1 MQKNNLA
8 KWIIALCFFV
18 VTSLV
23 LNIFHP
29 IKPIFIFFHIVITF
43 SSIISI
49 VVIIKKITNIIRELS
64 HSNMKLQS
72 IFETTDIAI
81 WYLDLKANKL
91 LVTAG
96 IEKIYG
102 RSLDEFQQNI
112 NLWREVIHPD
122 DLYLLKQREEKLKNK
137 QNEVLSKYRIL
148 QPDGNIR
155 WIKDRG
161 SALYDESGNL
171 SEFTSVL
178 MDITN
183 SQENEDKF
191 SSLVDMSPDIIAVIY
206 HFKIHYI
213 NKSGSKILGAKTNEL
228 IGSPISHFFSMETY
242 QRVLK
247 EFNQVRDKG
256 LRNTRL
262 ELEFIT
268 LNKNKR
274 ILDISFM
281 PILFGGKKSVLVVG
295 RDITAR
301 KKADSMIKSLAYK
314 DSLTELPNRNSCMTY
329 LHSKLSKSY
338 VEAMSILFFDLDQ
351 FKRINDTKGHSTG
364 DIILKSVASRI
375 KSVLEKHDFVARL
388 GGDEFLILLE
398 NKTREETATIA
409 KAIIEEFSSPII
421 INNDEFFV
429 TPSIGISMYPID
441 GLDQETLIKNADAA
455 MYLAKDEGKNNYQF
469 YSCSLAVKSSR
480 KMELEMAL
488 RKAILNKEL
497 QLHYQPQIDV
507 KSGKVTGVE
516 ALLRWNHSKYGSI
529 SPAEFIPIAE
539 ETNLMLSIGEWVIT
553 EAFTQKKKWD
563 LCGATPIKMAVNI
576 SARQFQHSEF
586 INFLKGEI
594 NRLNLNTANIELEI
608 TETIMQNIES
618 AKLVLSKVKELGFL
632 ISIDDFG
639 MGYSSLSYLKSLP
652 IDIIKID
659 KSFIDDI
666 NDPIHKGSLA
676 KAIIDMGHNMNF
688 IVIAEGVETKEQL
701 DFLKN
706 HHCDLVQGY
715 YFSKPLTW
723 NEVETFYMKQIV
735 KK

>member
-191 SSLVDMSPDIIAVIY
+191 SSLVEMSPDIIAVTHQY
-206 HFKIHYI
+206 KLHYI
-213 NKSGSKILGAKTNEL
+213 NEAGKKILGAKSVNEI
-228 IGSPISHFFSMETY
+228 IGKPINYFLSIKDY
-242 QRVLK
+242 DRVLK
-247 EFNQVRDKG
+247 EYNRIKDKDMKH
-256 LRNTRL
+256 TRL

-268 LNKNKR
+268 VNRDTK

-281 PILFGGKKSVLVVG
+281 PILFDGKKSVLLVG

-314 DSLTELPNRNSCMTY
+314 DSLTELPNRNRCMSY
-329 LHSKLSKSY
+329 LHSKLSKTY

-666 NDPIHKGSLA
+666 N
-676 KAIIDMGHNMNF
+676 
-688 IVIAEGVETKEQL
+688 
-701 DFLKN
+701 
-706 HHCDLVQGY
+706 
-715 YFSKPLTW
+715 
-723 NEVETFYMKQIV
+723 
-735 KK
+735 